1 MSIYRDKASGVFVF
15 EFSRRIE
22 GRRVRAQKRLPRAWN
37 QAQADAFDRKESAR
51 LYALATSVG
60 GAERSIDDAVEVY
73 VRERL
78 PELKHGKTTGK
89 ELQLMS
95 PYYTGRPLSA
105 LADVCTAY
113 RKKATREQS
122 ATEIAAKVPPKP
134 LAPATIKNR
143 IRYLTAA
150 CRYAWKMHA
159 MCENDPAARVTVPE
173 VRNAR
178 TVFLTRAEVL
188 TLARACKDPQ
198 TRAAILIA
206 FYSGMRADEIR
217 RARVVGTAFM
227 LNDTKNSDP
236 RIIPIHPN
244 IRRYVG
250 KPQRTKFAQ
259 HYHFGK
265 AKKAIGMPGLRFHDL
280 RHSAASAM
288 VAAGASA
295 NAVGAVLGHRSAQSM
310 KRYTHFMQE
319 QLREAVFSVGRKVA

>member
-1 MSIYRDKASGVFVF
+1 MSIYRDKARGRFVF

-22 GRRVRAQKRLPRAWN
+22 GRRVRAQKLLPRAWN

-51 LYALATSVG
+51 LYALANSVG
-60 GAERSIDDAVEVY
+60 GAEHSIDEAVDIY
-73 VRERL
+73 VKERL
-78 PELKHGKTTGK
+78 PELKHGLGTARD
-89 ELQLMS
+89 LALML
-95 PYYTGRPLSA
+95 PYFEGRPLSA

-113 RKKATREQS
+113 RKGAKREQ
-122 ATEIAAKVPPKP
+122 TEAEIKAKAPAKP

-150 CRYAWKMHA
+150 CRYAWKMHGLG
-159 MCENDPAARVTVPE
+159 EHDPAARVTVPE
-173 VRNAR
+173 VRNGR
-178 TVFLTRAEVL
+178 TVFLTRKEVL
-188 TLARACKDPQ
+188 TLARACDDLQ
-198 TRAAILIA
+198 TRRAILIA
-206 FYSGMRADEIR
+206 FYSGMRAGEIR
-217 RARVVGTAFM
+217 RAEVIGSAFV
-227 LNDTKNSDP
+227 LRDSKNGDA

-250 KPQRTKFAQ
+250 KAQRTKFAQ
-259 HYHFGK
+259 NYHFTK
-265 AKKAIGMPGLRFHDL
+265 ARKAIGMPKLRFHDL

-319 QLREAVFSVGRKVA
+319 QLQAAVFSVGRKAA

>member
-1 MSIYRDKASGVFVF
+1 MSIFRDKARGRFVF

-22 GRRVRAQKRLPRAWN
+22 GRRVRAQKLLPRAWN

-60 GAERSIDDAVEVY
+60 GAEYSIDDAVNTY
-73 VRERL
+73 VTERL
-78 PELKHGKTTGK
+78 PQLKHGKGTARD
-89 ELQLMS
+89 LALML
-95 PYYTGRPLSA
+95 PYFEGRPLSA

-113 RKKATREQS
+113 RKKALKEDGVT
-122 ATEIAAKVPPKP
+122 P

-150 CRYAWKMHA
+150 CRYAWKMHG
-159 MCENDPAARVTVPE
+159 MGEHDPAARVTVPE

-178 TVFLTRAEVL
+178 TVFLTRAQVL
-188 TLARACKDPQ
+188 TLARACKDKQ

-227 LNDTKNSDP
+227 LNDSKNGDA
-236 RIIPIHPN
+236 RIIPIHPS

-250 KPQRTKFAQ
+250 RPQRTKFAQ
-259 HYHFGK
+259 NYHFMK
-265 AKKAIGMPGLRFHDL
+265 ARAAIGMPHLRFHDL

-288 VAAGASA
+288 VAAGAST

-310 KRYTHFMQE
+310 KRYTHFMQT
-319 QLREAVFSVGRKVA
+319 QLEEAVFGVGRKVA

>member
-1 MSIYRDKASGVFVF
+1 MSIFRDKARGRFVF

-22 GRRVRAQKRLPRAWN
+22 GRRVRAQKLLPRAWN

-60 GAERSIDDAVEVY
+60 GAEYLIEDAVNVY
-73 VRERL
+73 VKERV
-78 PELKHGKTTGK
+78 PELKHGLGTARD
-89 ELQLMS
+89 LALMFWA
-95 PYYTGRPLSA
+95 YEGRPLSA
-105 LADVCTAY
+105 LADVCAAY
-113 RKKATREQS
+113 RKSAKREQ
-122 ATEIAAKVPPKP
+122 TEAEIEAKVPPKP

-150 CRYAWKMHA
+150 CRYAWKMHG
-159 MCENDPAARVTVPE
+159 MGEHDPAARVTVPE

-178 TVFLTRAEVL
+178 TVFLTRKEVL
-188 TLARACKDPQ
+188 TLARACKDIQ
-198 TRAAILIA
+198 TRIAILTA

-227 LNDTKNSDP
+227 LSDSKNGDA
-236 RIIPIHPN
+236 RIIPIHPA

-250 KPQRTKFAQ
+250 RPHRTKFAQ
-259 HYHFGK
+259 HYHFNK
-265 AKKAIGMPGLRFHDL
+265 ARIEVGMPKLRFHDL

-288 VAAGASA
+288 VAAGAPST
-295 NAVGAVLGHRSAQSM
+295 AVGAVLGHRSAQSM

-319 QLREAVFSVGRKVA
+319 QLQAAVFSVGKKAA

>member
-1 MSIYRDKASGVFVF
+1 MSVYRDKERGRFVF

-22 GRRVRAQKRLPRAWN
+22 GRRVRAQKLLPRAWN

-51 LYALATSVG
+51 LYAIANSVG
-60 GAERSIDDAVEVY
+60 GASHLIEDAVNVY
-73 VRERL
+73 VKERL
-78 PELKHGKTTGK
+78 PELKHGQSTGQA
-89 ELQLMS
+89 LQLMM
-95 PYYTGRPLSA
+95 PYFEGRPLSA
-105 LADVCTAY
+105 LADVCATF
-113 RKKATREQS
+113 RKKGTKEDGS
-122 ATEIAAKVPPKP
+122 P

-159 MCENDPAARVTVPE
+159 MGESDPAARVTVPE
-173 VRNAR
+173 VRNER
-178 TVFLTRAEVL
+178 TVFLTRKEVL
-188 TLARACKDPQ
+188 TLARACKDGQ

-206 FYSGMRADEIR
+206 FYSGMRSGEIR

-227 LNDTKNSDP
+227 LNDTKNGDA

-259 HYHFGK
+259 NYHF
-265 AKKAIGMPGLRFHDL
+265 KKARAAVGMEHLHFHDL

-319 QLREAVFSVGRKVA
+319 QLRAAVFSVGRKAA